1 MLASLCKTPG
11 IQGRMKRMFRLDLRR
26 SRQSSR
32 ALNSGQR
39 QALPI
44 TFLGMNVKSK
54 DRAQKPNFPG

>member
-1 MLASLCKTPG
+1 
-11 IQGRMKRMFRLDLRR
+11 MKRIFQLDQPR